1 MSRQGSVL
9 ELLEQAFAASDQKR
23 FEDVLYAAVKSA
35 AYTTCLP
42 KVATAEDAAV
52 SLSSQSINET
62 SSEAELVEYN
72 RLLESIF
79 ADFEAFLANAFI
91 ANSGGDVTASV
102 SGSLSAPK
110 PSTSRHDTLDR
121 LAERLSAVC
130 PKVRTP
136 CGRIFEEQEPTF
148 RCKDCSTDATCAFCR
163 SCFFAS
169 IHAKHR
175 YKMHASGGGYCDCGD
190 EEAWTS
196 GAWCRIHSGEGDEAS
211 ASNVRVLR
219 TIADEQSLEMKR
231 VQSVL
236 SKLPEDLVRRCDYL
250 LQPLINTASLVLF
263 QLLQGSARTDC
274 LPLSTVPSDTK
285 EVEQEFD
292 KPSEDNNW
300 PPGLNHLS
308 NTAIEWDATQ
318 LGLRSFPRT
327 CPRVCDAHSM
337 EQRCL
342 DQLARAHSLHPAL
355 FDITASSA
363 AESASS
369 VSSKQYIVVLYNN
382 EFHNYEDVIR
392 IVRRVDG
399 CTSKQA
405 TLFAIIVNR
414 DGRTPLLTNLTLQ
427 VAAQKAAR
435 VSQSPG
441 SRHLVR
447 PLRAA
452 VMEQGVYAMENF
464 FVSVLRWLERLAIRV
479 LPLRP
484 LVCNALLG
492 RFLTSTEASRS
503 ASFILPPSEMMLP
516 NSLLW
521 HIFHRLTLSYRGV
534 RKTASR
540 LIASV
545 LLQEPYHRR
554 IFAIE
559 FTRLYDVISQAYAY
573 DDHLK
578 ADTLL
583 NMTCQFYTVT
593 SLARHLLTEDNA
605 LAHMISRLVL
615 TVLDNSETLPGIY
628 DAQRGYRTLFTQF
641 CGDGLDSPSAAL
653 PTLLASRFRA
663 LRNANVKAWDQ
674 AKEAVEAASGGGSN
688 DYLMTFHWRHSPIEL
703 PAFNPFERLLHTTC
717 DDLHYL
723 LTSLL
728 NVRPLPGW
736 WETKARKHFLCF
748 FHKFLKLLCY
758 TQDMNGLLR
767 ATQAHVEVEQEW
779 ISTFKMLSHLHHIL
793 QLAVQVASSD
803 KELLLEAIKST
814 IDVFERRIAV
824 IDQCFYV
831 GEFDGPYTSPRDID
845 TMRAQCLGATSAV
858 YDYDILTLRFS
869 VMQPLPRLLA
879 ALFGHA
885 LEMGLPLSRIGFA
898 DKEFANLVIE
908 RPLQNIAFIA
918 QCSANLWVRNGQMIR
933 NIIYNMYEGLR
944 AEIVDRDYQLLQQA
958 AAVIPP
964 DEFIVRLIH
973 KLNLLEFM
981 NEDQTSIKPGRIQ
994 FLETLLRTLLYLVTH
1009 RTTVGVGYFDPKVY
1023 ASAPSSAS
1031 LFPDAKLGEVD
1042 EVLEV
1047 NYGQLLDDVVHAL
1060 CIKPMTHSKLL
1071 SVLPPQ
1077 APGCLLRKAPPYPRL
1092 ETDASGSPS
1101 TWSGSWRDSVEEPL
1115 SRILQQ
1121 VATLATCGTKRVYTI
1136 KPEVIV
1142 NRFNRFYYGYKQ
1154 TEQTMAEEYVTRVLK
1169 HWSQKSGD
1177 PAGTRCLQLPT
1188 PPPLPRPR
1196 RRFVA
1201 AVERGLLQLVRC
1213 TTFVRLLRRL
1223 LGVAV
1228 VHNPSQSWWS
1238 ETLTELVLH
1247 LIAAALYEDAI
1258 TFSAIG
1264 RRPFLEAVARV
1275 SIERETPEEL
1285 QRLAASRHWTK
1296 TGTDRGS
1303 DLELSTKNN
1312 CILSRLLDLQDDR
1325 MDPKVAHL
1333 AKWTVDLWYDVA
1345 AKPQDEAFT
1354 GLTAMEVENL
1364 ESEESKKQ
1372 QMLEAKQ
1379 RRRAKIM
1386 AQMSKMQQK
1395 FIEKH
1400 FKEISSASDNDQQM
1414 ETADSLSSSSNNY
1427 LSLDE
1432 AVTNASF
1439 TTFSALGP
1447 NRVEERISQVLANE
1461 KPLVTCVLC
1470 LDEVPE
1476 EERHHMVIAA
1486 YGSRSNVL
1494 SAPLPHVQAVDFAT
1508 GVCRPDCTEQ
1518 TLAGI
1523 ATTAVAASIG
1533 SHEVVMTQLPYLLSN
1548 LTPGV
1553 HPGNNDG
1560 AYATQ
1565 SSPSMTGSSQSS
1577 EPASW
1582 TKKSDVLDPWF
1593 QRPLISSRCPVG
1605 EEGTFISTCPHSMH
1619 ATCKERYSERLKE
1632 QNDDMRQHRY
1642 SHRPPMYE
1650 FRCSLCRCLA
1660 NFDFPVF
1667 ERLQDSV
1674 PTEWLSRCLQRP
1686 TDLASWLR
1694 NLHEWLNESPKLS
1707 TSINLKVNFSITEL
1721 SNVPESFSMLFGI
1734 LTDSNAHDRD
1744 RVLEEICTI
1753 CENSFSPQ
1761 DIEEMKPGETR
1772 SGIVADTS
1780 EHRSRLLRPF
1790 GRRFL
1795 GASSSS
1801 LHEGRTTLCRGQQAI
1816 VPLLQFP
1823 RLDSFRV
1830 SENLWSFVKNLVH
1843 LSQPRPIECV
1853 QPLLANVGT
1862 DGPVNFMIM
1871 INNAEDAAA
1880 GLPAVDLDEAD
1891 EDNDNNNL
1899 LDNETVNAIVN
1910 EPGTPALEVSATSLI
1925 MQAIVADSFRSLDRE
1940 DGQQRTSGSSA
1951 TAATALPPC
1960 VCEAVEELHTSLVS
1974 CYSHLL
1980 LLSGRLETTVTESSR
1995 RLGQAVSRLR
2005 AALVCT
2011 RRRSLQALHAA
2022 ASAWRTLRHSIA
2034 YTLIDWE
2041 RYLRLLGPRSHFF
2054 SSDMAER
2061 YKTGLCYLIRA
2072 AFHAHARLA
2081 PVSRGVFGR
2090 ADGDGDTTRMR
2101 QWLLQRDDPEW
2112 WWWYCYFA
2120 PQADEDA
2127 NYCCCSHSHTRKASH
2142 LTENVMRIAVTQDA
2156 IRLWRL
2162 LLPDSGSLCDLSS
2175 SPTCPPPLSLSA
2187 SLALETLS
2195 QSPDTLGV
2203 PASLLWEADITHL
2216 FISLLF
2222 LRPGLE
2228 GVDQRVECQRVQLHE
2243 RVVIAEAV
2251 GQLPDVACNE
2261 GFPRLP
2267 MGDSH
2272 EAFTLRLCYLAL
2284 LVQTLLSW
2292 QPQHSFDASIN
2303 EALREPCA
2311 ILWMNDKLLA
2321 VRRRLQHLSGLPIC
2335 TAEPTSQNLTHLFTY
2350 IHSRCLPFLRIAAF
2364 MISQITNLDVPPE
2377 LSHPLEDKP
2386 SYEFSMLL
2394 AYLGLPQSPSDLLI
2408 LLSDAN
2414 CGVEEIVSPPCLAA
2428 EASAS
2433 SSLWLASLMTSWCL
2447 LGRDSVSRSLYAN
2460 QLLPTYLP
2468 PSPDLRSAIPLLP
2481 EPNINPPRL
2490 IQLPKEYVSLMAL
2503 ATELKSVHTGSNI
2516 HSDPSLCLVCGAV
2529 ACFACYS
2536 CRRFETIPEM
2546 TVSSDNGTVS
2556 TVGRREAVVYDI
2568 QAHVRCSHSG
2578 YAMVMLFTGGVLLFS
2593 DQGRRTTELTSPY
2606 RDEFG
2611 EPDVGLRR
2619 GNPLFLNERAY
2630 EELNQMWLNHQMNSA
2645 TSAKLYLIYNVLATF
2660 SISIHTVILPPVV
2673 AICFVIAILNLRK
2686 TSRHHPYRR
2695 WLVHAL
2701 EVIG

>member
-1 MSRQGSVL
+1 
-9 ELLEQAFAASDQKR
+9 
-23 FEDVLYAAVKSA
+23 
-35 AYTTCLP
+35 
-42 KVATAEDAAV
+42 
-52 SLSSQSINET
+52 
-62 SSEAELVEYN
+62 
-72 RLLESIF
+72 
-79 ADFEAFLANAFI
+79 
-91 ANSGGDVTASV
+91 
-102 SGSLSAPK
+102 
-110 PSTSRHDTLDR
+110 
-121 LAERLSAVC
+121 
-130 PKVRTP
+130 
-136 CGRIFEEQEPTF
+136 
-148 RCKDCSTDATCAFCR
+148 
-163 SCFFAS
+163 
-169 IHAKHR
+169 
-175 YKMHASGGGYCDCGD
+175 
-190 EEAWTS
+190 
-196 GAWCRIHSGEGDEAS
+196 
-211 ASNVRVLR
+211 
-219 TIADEQSLEMKR
+219 
-231 VQSVL
+231 
-236 SKLPEDLVRRCDYL
+236 
-250 LQPLINTASLVLF
+250 
-263 QLLQGSARTDC
+263 
-274 LPLSTVPSDTK
+274 
-285 EVEQEFD
+285 
-292 KPSEDNNW
+292 
-300 PPGLNHLS
+300 
-308 NTAIEWDATQ
+308 
-318 LGLRSFPRT
+318 
-327 CPRVCDAHSM
+327 
-337 EQRCL
+337 
-342 DQLARAHSLHPAL
+342 
-355 FDITASSA
+355 
-363 AESASS
+363 
-369 VSSKQYIVVLYNN
+369 
-382 EFHNYEDVIR
+382 
-392 IVRRVDG
+392 
-399 CTSKQA
+399 
-405 TLFAIIVNR
+405 
-414 DGRTPLLTNLTLQ
+414 
-427 VAAQKAAR
+427 
-435 VSQSPG
+435 
-441 SRHLVR
+441 
-447 PLRAA
+447 
-452 VMEQGVYAMENF
+452 
-464 FVSVLRWLERLAIRV
+464 
-479 LPLRP
+479 
-484 LVCNALLG
+484 
-492 RFLTSTEASRS
+492 
-503 ASFILPPSEMMLP
+503 
-516 NSLLW
+516 
-521 HIFHRLTLSYRGV
+521 
-534 RKTASR
+534 
-540 LIASV
+540 
-545 LLQEPYHRR
+545 
-554 IFAIE
+554 
-559 FTRLYDVISQAYAY
+559 
-573 DDHLK
+573 
-578 ADTLL
+578 
-583 NMTCQFYTVT
+583 
-593 SLARHLLTEDNA
+593 
-605 LAHMISRLVL
+605 MISRLVL
-615 TVLDNSETLPGIY
+615 TVLDNSETLPGLY
-628 DAQRGYRTLFTQF
+628 DARRGYRTLFMQF
-641 CGDGLDSPSAAL
+641 CGHGLDSQSAAL

-663 LRNANVKAWDQ
+663 LRNANVRAWHQ
-674 AKEAVEAASGGGSN
+674 AKEAVEAANGGGAN

-736 WETKARKHFLCF
+736 WEAKARNNFLCF

-779 ISTFKMLSHLHHIL
+779 ISTFKTLSHLHRNI
-793 QLAVQVASSD
+793 QLVVQVASSD
-803 KELLLEAIKST
+803 RELILEAIKAT
-814 IDVFERRIAV
+814 IEVFERRVAI
-824 IDQCFYV
+824 IDRCFFV
-831 GEFDGPYTSPRDID
+831 GEFDGPYTSPHGID
-845 TMRAQCLGATSAV
+845 AIRAQCLGATSAV

-869 VMQPLPRLLA
+869 VMQPIPRLLA

-885 LEMGLPLSRIGFA
+885 LEMGLPLSRIGLA
-898 DKEFANLVIE
+898 DKEFANLVVE

-973 KLNLLEFM
+973 KLNLLDFM
-981 NEDQTSIKPGRIQ
+981 NEDETSIKPGRVQ
-994 FLETLLRTLLYLVTH
+994 FLETLLRILLYLVTH

-1023 ASAPSSAS
+1023 TSAPSSAF

-1047 NYGQLLDDVVHAL
+1047 NYGQLLDDVIHAL

-1077 APGCLLRKAPPYPRL
+1077 APGCLLRKAPLYPRR
-1092 ETDASGSPS
+1092 ETAASSPPS
-1101 TWSGSWRDSVEEPL
+1101 TWSGSWRDGVEEPL
-1115 SRILQQ
+1115 SKILQQ

-1154 TEQTMAEEYVTRVLK
+1154 TEQTTAEEYVTRVVK
-1169 HWSQKSGD
+1169 QWSQKSGN
-1177 PAGTRCLQLPT
+1177 PAGTRCQQLPM

-1196 RRFVA
+1196 RRFVS
-1201 AVERGLLQLVRC
+1201 AVERGLLQLVQC

-1238 ETLTELVLH
+1238 ETLTELILH

-1258 TFSAIG
+1258 AFSAIG
-1264 RRPFLEAVARV
+1264 RRPFMEAVARV
-1275 SIERETPEEL
+1275 PIEETPEEL
-1285 QRLAASRHWTK
+1285 QRLAASRHWTRVES
-1296 TGTDRGS
+1296 GTET
-1303 DLELSTKNN
+1303 DLEFSVENN
-1312 CILSRLLDLQDDR
+1312 CILSRLLDLQNDWV
-1325 MDPKVAHL
+1325 DPKVAHL
-1333 AKWTVDLWYDVA
+1333 AKWTVDLWHDVA
-1345 AKPQDEAFT
+1345 ATPQGEAST
-1354 GLTAMEVENL
+1354 GLTTVEVENL
-1364 ESEESKKQ
+1364 ELETSKKQ

-1379 RRRAKIM
+1379 RRRARIM

-1395 FIEKH
+1395 FIETH
-1400 FKEISSASDNDQQM
+1400 FKEISSAIDNDQQM
-1414 ETADSLSSSSNNY
+1414 EAADSLSSSSNNY

-1439 TTFSALGP
+1439 ATFSALGP
-1447 NRVEERISQVLANE
+1447 NRVEERISQVLAKE
-1461 KPLVTCVLC
+1461 RPLVTCVLC
-1470 LDEVPE
+1470 LDEAPE

-1494 SAPLPHVQAVDFAT
+1494 SVPLPHGQAVDFTT
-1508 GVCRPDCTEQ
+1508 GACRSDCTEQ

-1533 SHEVVMTQLPYLLSN
+1533 SHEATLTQLPYLLSG
-1548 LTPGV
+1548 LTPDTQ
-1553 HPGNNDG
+1553 PGKSDHSNSDG
-1560 AYATQ
+1560 ACADQ
-1565 SSPSMTGSSQSS
+1565 SSFFMAGAGHSSA
-1577 EPASW
+1577 PASCMR
-1582 TKKSDVLDPWF
+1582 KSDVLDPWF

-1605 EEGTFISTCPHSMH
+1605 EEGTFISTCPHFMH

-1642 SHRPPMYE
+1642 AHRPPMYE
-1650 FRCSLCRCLA
+1650 FRCSLCRSLA

-1674 PTEWLSRCLQRP
+1674 STEWLSRCLRRP

-1694 NLHEWLNESPKLS
+1694 NLHGWLNESPKLS
-1707 TSINLKVNFSITEL
+1707 TSINLKVNFSFNEL
-1721 SNVPESFSMLFGI
+1721 TNVPESFSMLFGI
-1734 LTDSNAHDRD
+1734 LTDSNSHDRD
-1744 RVLEEICTI
+1744 RVLEEICAI
-1753 CENSFSPQ
+1753 CENSFSRQ
-1761 DIEEMKPGETR
+1761 GTGDTKQGETR
-1772 SGIVADTS
+1772 SGIVAGTS
-1780 EHRSRLLRPF
+1780 EHRSRLPHAF
-1790 GRRFL
+1790 ARRFF

-1801 LHEGRTTLCRGQQAI
+1801 SHEDRTTLCRGQQAI

-1823 RLDSFRV
+1823 RLDNFRV

-1853 QPLLANVGT
+1853 QPLIANAGT
-1862 DGPVNFMIM
+1862 NGPVNFMM
-1871 INNAEDAAA
+1871 ANDTEDAPV
-1880 GLPAVDLDEAD
+1880 GLPEMDLDEAD

-1899 LDNETVNAIVN
+1899 LDNEAINAIMN
-1910 EPGTPALEVSATSLI
+1910 EPGLPALEVNATSLI
-1925 MQAIVADSFRSLDRE
+1925 IQAIAADAFRSLDRE
-1940 DGQQRTSGSSA
+1940 HGQWRAPGSGA
-1951 TAATALPPC
+1951 TASAAALPPC

-1980 LLSGRLETTVTESSR
+1980 LLSGRLENTVTESSR

-2054 SSDMAER
+2054 SNDMAER
-2061 YKTGLCYLIRA
+2061 HKTGLCYLIRS

-2090 ADGDGDTTRMR
+2090 ADDEGDNTRIR

-2112 WWWYCYFA
+2112 WWWYCYFT
-2120 PQADEDA
+2120 PQTDEGA
-2127 NYCCCSHSHTRKASH
+2127 KSCCCLHSHTRKASN
-2142 LTENVMRIAVTQDA
+2142 LTENVTRIAVTQDA

-2162 LLPDSGSLCDLSS
+2162 LLPDSGSLCDNKPTTSSS
-2175 SPTCPPPLSLSA
+2175 SPHLSPSPPSA
-2187 SLALETLS
+2187 SMAIGAFY
-2195 QSPDTLGV
+2195 QSPDALGV

-2228 GVDQRVECQRVQLHE
+2228 GADQRVECQRVQLHE
-2243 RVVIAEAV
+2243 RVSMAEAM

-2292 QPQHSFDASIN
+2292 QPQHSFD
-2303 EALREPCA
+2303 EPTTGALREPCA

-2321 VRRRLQHLSGLPIC
+2321 VRRRLQHLSGLPVC
-2335 TAEPTSQNLTHLFTY
+2335 TVEPTSQNLTYLFTY

-2364 MISQITNLDVPPE
+2364 LISQITNLDVPSE
-2377 LSHPLEDKP
+2377 LSHPPEDKP

-2394 AYLGLPQSPSDLLI
+2394 AYLGLPQSPSDLLV

-2414 CGVEEIVSPPCLAA
+2414 GDADGTVSHPCLAA

-2447 LGRDSVSRSLYAN
+2447 LGRDSVSRSLYTDH
-2460 QLLPTYLP
+2460 LLSVYLP
-2468 PSPDLRSAIPLLP
+2468 PSLDIGPTIPLLP
-2481 EPNINPPRL
+2481 EPCIDPPRL
-2490 IQLPKEYVSLMAL
+2490 IQIPKDYVSLMAL

-2546 TVSSDNGTVS
+2546 TVSSENGIVS
-2556 TVGRREAVVYDI
+2556 TVARREAVVYDI
-2568 QAHVRCSHSG
+2568 QAHVRRSHSG
-2578 YAMVMLFTGGVLLFS
+2578 YAVVMLFTGGVLLFS

-2619 GNPLFLNERAY
+2619 GNPLFLNEKAY
-2630 EELNQMWLNHQMNSA
+2630 EELNQIWLNHQMNSA
-2645 TSAKLYLIYNVLATF
+2645 TSAKLYLI
-2660 SISIHTVILPPVV
+2660 
-2673 AICFVIAILNLRK
+2673 
-2686 TSRHHPYRR
+2686 
-2695 WLVHAL
+2695 
-2701 EVIG
+2701 